1 MWTYAAHLRQHAAQ
15 KSRHVIKLFVRWAH
29 WWQGPESNRLQLSYY
44 YSSRPC
50 LDILSSASPSSGSTL
65 MLLSAFE
72 GVQIRDYS
80 SFIHILHEILSY
92 GGFRRDFYAS
102 HWIFIRLF
110 IGFRKILESFLLMAR
125 PRSCYRTHTTFHHT
139 PHCFGAPQIFHTL
152 PGRSRAASLFFFL
165 LPLAVCGGGGGGV
178 SIPLIV
184 FMGIVAPLHAQAVTV
199 AITGI
204 EASVHPL
211 PHPVLL
217 RSESMCY

>member
-1 MWTYAAHLRQHAAQ
+1 MWTYAAHLRRHAAQ

-80 SFIHILHEILSY
+80 SFIHLLHKILSY

-110 IGFRKILESFLLMAR
+110 MGFRKILGVFFIDGLSSFVL
-125 PRSCYRTHTTFHHT
+125 PHTHNIPPHT
-139 PHCFGAPQIFHTL
+139 P
-152 PGRSRAASLFFFL
+152 
-165 LPLAVCGGGGGGV
+165 
-178 SIPLIV
+178 
-184 FMGIVAPLHAQAVTV
+184 
-199 AITGI
+199 
-204 EASVHPL
+204 
-211 PHPVLL
+211 LL
-217 RSESMCY
+217 RGSPNFSHASRTE